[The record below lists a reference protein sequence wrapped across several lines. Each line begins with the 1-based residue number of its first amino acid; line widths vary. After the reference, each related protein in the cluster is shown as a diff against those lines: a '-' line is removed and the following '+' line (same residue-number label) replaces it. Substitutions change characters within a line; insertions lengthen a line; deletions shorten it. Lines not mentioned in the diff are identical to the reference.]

1 MAEETAVAL
10 AAETTEKPPTGA
22 VEVACFHC
30 GLPVP
35 KTTDYTVTIGDERH
49 RLCCRG
55 CEAVAQ
61 AIVAAGLEDFYQ
73 HRTQP
78 SQRPEELVPVA
89 LRELNLYDQPDL
101 QTSFVRSKGENTREA
116 SLILEGIVCAACVWL
131 NERHV
136 RALPGVVAFH
146 VNYSTHRA
154 QLTWNTS
161 QIQLSN
167 VLKAIAAI
175 GYKAHPFDPQRQE
188 SLHNKEKAL
197 ALRRLA
203 VAGLCGMQVMM
214 LAVALYAGE
223 YQGMDEQLHQ
233 FLRWVSLLMSIPVI
247 VYAAQPF
254 FSAAWRDLRHLGLG
268 MDVPVA
274 LAIGGAFAASAWHTV
289 AGEGEV
295 YFDSATMFTFF
306 LLASR
311 FLEMSARHYASRLV
325 EERLT
330 SLPAT
335 AIRLRPDGG
344 EETIAAVELRSGD
357 RVRIRPG
364 DTVPA
369 DGAVLDGL
377 SSVDESLLSGESQ
390 PVTKAEGDPL
400 VGGSINRE
408 SPLLMRVDKVGAETV
423 LAAIMRL
430 LDQAQSQRPA
440 IARLADRVA
449 SWFVTGLL
457 VIAAAVAWWWWRH
470 DPGAA
475 FSVTLS
481 ILVVTCP
488 CALSLATPAALTAA
502 LGNLTRRGL
511 LVTCSDALETLAGVT
526 QVVFDKTGTL
536 TQGRP
541 TLVAVETTRSLDRQR
556 CLAIAA
562 ALERGSEHPLAQALL
577 DAAGSNSCSARDVR
591 NCPGAGVEGWMD
603 GVCYRLGTGDYVG
616 ALRGAVTPSP
626 QPRESTA
633 TWVALGDTQG
643 VLAWFALADTLRP
656 DAAATVAALKARGLE
671 VRLLSGDQ
679 PASVAAVA
687 RQLGIIHAEG
697 GLLPA
702 AKLARINALQQHG
715 AVVAMVGDGI
725 NDAPVLAAA
734 QVSIAMG
741 SGTAMAQTAADMV
754 LISAKLE
761 TLVAGVA
768 TARRT
773 LTIIRQN
780 IGWAIGYNVI
790 ALPLAASGWIAPW
803 MAALG
808 MSLSSLLV
816 VGNALRLKWV

>member
-1 MAEETAVAL
+1 MIEESAVLVPAQSAEKHATDSAKL
-10 AAETTEKPPTGA
+10 D
-22 VEVACFHC
+22 CFHC

-35 KTTDYTVTIGDERH
+35 VGTDYTVTIAGERH

-55 CEAVAQ
+55 CEAVAE
-61 AIVAAGLEDFYQ
+61 AIVAAGLEDFYH

-78 SQRPEELVPVA
+78 SQRPEELVPPA
-89 LRELNLYDQPDL
+89 LRELTLYDQPDL
-101 QTSFVRSKGENTREA
+101 QTSFVRSKGENLREA

-136 RALPGVVAFH
+136 KALPGVVAFH
-146 VNYSTHRA
+146 INYSTHRA
-154 QLTWNTS
+154 QLTWDTS
-161 QIQLSN
+161 QIQLSDI
-167 VLKAIAAI
+167 LKAIAAI
-175 GYKAHPFDPQRQE
+175 GYRAHPFDPQRQE
-188 SLHNKEKAL
+188 SLHKKERAT

-214 LAVALYAGE
+214 LAVGLYAGE
-223 YQGMDEQLHQ
+223 YQGMDERLRQ
-233 FLRWVSLLMSIPVI
+233 FLRWVSLLMSVPVI
-247 VYAAQPF
+247 VYAARPF
-254 FSAAWRDLRHLGLG
+254 FSAAWRDLRQRSLG

-289 AGEGEV
+289 LGAGEV

-306 LLASR
+306 LLGSR
-311 FLEMSARHYASRLV
+311 FLEMSARHQAGRLV

-330 SLPAT
+330 NLPAT
-335 AIRLRPDGG
+335 AIRLRPDGS
-344 EETIAAVELRSGD
+344 EETVAAVELRVDD
-357 RVRIRPG
+357 RVRVRPG

-369 DGAVLDGL
+369 DGILLQGC
-377 SSVDESLLSGESQ
+377 SSVDESLLTGESQ
-390 PVTKAEGDPL
+390 PVTKAAGDLL
-400 VGGSINRE
+400 VGGSVNRD
-408 SPLLMRVDKVGAETV
+408 SPLLMRVEKVGAETV

-440 IARLADRVA
+440 IAQLADRVA
-449 SWFVTGLL
+449 SWFVAALL
-457 VIAAAVAWWWWRH
+457 LIAAAVAWWWWQH
-470 DPGAA
+470 DPAAA

-502 LGNLTRRGL
+502 LANLTRRGL
-511 LVTCSDALETLAGVT
+511 LVTRSNGLETLANIT
-526 QVVFDKTGTL
+526 HLVFDKTGTL
-536 TQGRP
+536 TQGHP
-541 TLVAVETTRSLDRQR
+541 TLVAVETTGSLAAER
-556 CLAIAA
+556 CLELAA
-562 ALERGSEHPLAQALL
+562 ALECGSEHPLAHALL
-577 DAAGSNSCSARDVR
+577 DAAGPSSRSAQDVR
-591 NCPGAGVEGWMD
+591 NQPGEGVQGWVD
-603 GVCYRLGTGDYVG
+603 GVCYRLGKGDYAAALSG
-616 ALRGAVTPSP
+616 ADKLSP
-626 QPRESTA
+626 QARRLAA
-633 TWVALGDTQG
+633 TWVALGDAKG
-643 VLAWFALADTLRP
+643 VLAWFCLTDALRP
-656 DAAATVAALKARGLE
+656 DAATTVAALRAMGLE

-679 PASVAAVA
+679 STNVAAIA
-687 RQLGIIHAEG
+687 RQLGILHAEG

-702 AKLARINALQQHG
+702 AKLARLKTLQQQG

-734 QVSIAMG
+734 QVSVAMG
-741 SGTAMAQTAADMV
+741 SGTAVAQTAADMV
-754 LISAKLE
+754 LVSTKLQ

-780 IGWAIGYNVI
+780 IAWAIGYNIV